1 MSILLLYFAKAQKQQ
16 LLLVQLPLIQ
26 LILESKLLL
35 MHLYPL
41 GLFQQLQESK
51 SLRLRLLVTPI
62 MLVLL
67 QLYRQSQILTILAM
81 PARYLE

>member
-1 MSILLLYFAKAQKQQ
+1 MSILRLCFAQAQKQQ

-35 MHLYPL
+35 MHLYQL